1 MKYIGILFSREN
13 LETGIYLYKPI
24 YVLEG
29 ELKEVELGPRFYD
42 EIGNEYSLMNDTN
55 TILFEDNHVV
65 GFMIPKDDFVKKS
78 DQLTFE
84 EAKSMYLDQMRSY
97 AYIGFYSP
105 KKDKIIITNFSLD
118 TIMQS
123 IDNMDANKIVI
134 EPELIDDRKEN
145 LPKIEEVSISE
156 YYDRLI
162 HFYHTSYM
170 TLKNTKDIK
179 ELQSGLEVTHR
190 GFFAFCEYIEKQKVS
205 ELQKE
210 YVLDKIFTYMDD
222 LDELKGKD
230 FEEIKRGLLT
240 IYTSHND
247 GFVKMGKVLIPKEE
261 KKIEEKDSA
270 LALPEVKKD
279 KPNVREMKKFF
290 DAKIIGQEEA
300 KKDVIAAIIMNKY
313 SKNPSDKNNCLLVGP
328 TGSGKTLI
336 AETVAEYFDM
346 PIEIIDTTQLTM
358 PGYVGANIE
367 DFLARLIA
375 KANGDIEKAEHGIVV
390 FDEIDKKGSESNG
403 DVSGKGVLNTLL
415 PFLQGTTYD
424 VKYNGKLVHFNTK
437 DVTIFATGAF
447 TDVAEGKGSKRHRTN
462 TIGFTANI
470 EPKKEEDIKYEKLEI
485 EDFVKHGNMPI
496 EIMGRF
502 SVIAQLDGHTKESLR
517 KILVE
522 SNVSP
527 LLGEQ
532 GKLSNLGITLDYED
546 AYLDAVVEEAFKL
559 KTGARSLKSIV
570 EKSVKE
576 ARWEVLE
583 NLDEYNKIVLN
594 ENSVLDNLDVTLV
607 RLDGTKINLKELRK
621 VKVKKKE
628 G

>member
-1 MKYIGILFSREN
+1 MKYVGILFNREN
-13 LETGIYLYKPI
+13 LDTGVYLYKPV
-24 YVLEG
+24 YLVEGTLE
-29 ELKEVELGPRFYD
+29 EQELGVRFYD
-42 EIGNEYSLMNDTN
+42 EIGNEYSLMNDPN
-55 TILFEDNHVV
+55 TMLFEDNQVV
-65 GFMIPKDDFVKKS
+65 GYLMPKTEFEKKGKYTS
-78 DQLTFE
+78 IEDT
-84 EAKSMYLDQMRSY
+84 KSMYFDEMRSY
-97 AYIGFYSP
+97 AYIGFYVP
-105 KKDKIIITNFSLD
+105 KKDKIIITNFSL
-118 TIMQS
+118 TNIMES
-123 IDNMDANKIVI
+123 IEKMDSDKVI
-134 EPELIDDRKEN
+134 IAPELMKN
-145 LPKIEEVSISE
+145 GEEEKDVELEFSP
-156 YYDRLI
+156 R
-162 HFYHTSYM
+162 HFYDKLINFYHSSYYA
-170 TLKNTKDIK
+170 LKNTKTVEELK
-179 ELQSGLEVTHR
+179 EGLELTHR
-190 GFFAFCEYIEKQKVS
+190 GFFSFCDFIEKQNI
-205 ELQKE
+205 EEYQKE
-210 YVLDKIFTYMDD
+210 FVINKIFTYMDG
-222 LDELKGKD
+222 LDELDGKS
-230 FEEIKRGLLT
+230 FEDVKRELLT
-240 IYTSHND
+240 LYTSHND
-247 GFVKMGKVLIPKEE
+247 DFLKLENVLMPKVEKEYE
-261 KKIEEKDSA
+261 GAFTE
-270 LALPEVKKD
+270 PKKD
-279 KPNVREMKKFF
+279 NDRPNVREMKKFF

-313 SKNPSDKNNCLLVGP
+313 SKNASDKNNCLLVGP

-336 AETVAEYFDM
+336 AETVSEYFDM

-375 KANGDIEKAEHGIVV
+375 KADGDIEKAEHGIVV

-424 VKYNGKLVHFNTK
+424 VKYNGRLVHFNTK

-447 TDVAEGKGSKRHRTN
+447 TDVAEAKGSKRHRTN

-470 EPKKEEDIKYEKLEI
+470 EQKKEEDIKYEKLEI

-532 GKLSNLGITLDYED
+532 NKLSNLGITLDYED
-546 AYLDAVVEEAFKL
+546 EYLDAVVEEAFKL

-583 NLDEYNKIVLN
+583 NLDIYNRILLN
-594 ENSVLDNLDVTLV
+594 GNSVLDNSDVSLGYDGALV
-607 RLDGTKINLKELRK
+607 NLKDLRK
-621 VKVKKKE
+621 EKVLKKE

>member
-1 MKYIGILFSREN
+1 MKYVGILFNREN
-13 LETGIYLYKPI
+13 LDTGVYLYKPV
-24 YVLEG
+24 YLVEGTLE
-29 ELKEVELGPRFYD
+29 EQELGVRFYD
-42 EIGNEYSLMNDTN
+42 EIGNEYSLMNDPN
-55 TILFEDNHVV
+55 TMLFEDNQVV
-65 GFMIPKDDFVKKS
+65 GYLMPKTEFEKKGKYTS
-78 DQLTFE
+78 IEDT
-84 EAKSMYLDQMRSY
+84 KSMYFDEMRSY
-97 AYIGFYSP
+97 AYIGFYVP
-105 KKDKIIITNFSLD
+105 NKDKIIITNFSL
-118 TIMQS
+118 TNIMES
-123 IDNMDANKIVI
+123 IEKMDSDKVI
-134 EPELIDDRKEN
+134 IAPELMKN
-145 LPKIEEVSISE
+145 GEEEKDVELEFSP
-156 YYDRLI
+156 R
-162 HFYHTSYM
+162 HFYDKLINFYHSSYYA
-170 TLKNTKDIK
+170 LKNTKTVEELK
-179 ELQSGLEVTHR
+179 EGLELTHR
-190 GFFAFCEYIEKQKVS
+190 GFFSFCDFIEKQNI
-205 ELQKE
+205 EEYQKE
-210 YVLDKIFTYMDD
+210 FVINKIFTYMDG
-222 LDELKGKD
+222 LDELDGKS
-230 FEEIKRGLLT
+230 FEDVKRELLT
-240 IYTSHND
+240 LYTSHND
-247 GFVKMGKVLIPKEE
+247 DFLKLENVLMPKVEKEYEGAFIEPK
-261 KKIEEKDSA
+261 KDT
-270 LALPEVKKD
+270 D

-313 SKNPSDKNNCLLVGP
+313 SKNASDKNNCLLVGP

-336 AETVAEYFDM
+336 AETVSEYFDM

-375 KANGDIEKAEHGIVV
+375 KADGDIEKAEHGIVV

-424 VKYNGKLVHFNTK
+424 VKYNGRVVHFNTK

-447 TDVAEGKGSKRHRTN
+447 TDVAEAKGSKRHRTN

-470 EPKKEEDIKYEKLEI
+470 EDKKEEDIKYEKLEI

-502 SVIAQLDGHTKESLR
+502 SVIAQLDGHTKESLKR
-517 KILVE
+517 ILIE

-532 GKLSNLGITLDYED
+532 GKLSNLGIALDYED
-546 AYLDAVVEEAFKL
+546 EYLDAVVEEAFKL

-583 NLDEYNKIVLN
+583 NLDIYNRILLN
-594 ENSVLDNLDVTLV
+594 SNSVLDNLDVNLGEIEGTLV
-607 RLDGTKINLKELRK
+607 NLKDLRK